1 MKLYPAKIRRDAH
14 TTTPVNVPEHEV
26 PILQEIFGEENVQT
40 PEGLSVAEHGL
51 GEPVGEMPAQD
62 DEFGRLS
69 AKYGAKVVEEVY
81 GKKASRGLE
90 TAMKEIAAK
99 EAKLKASD
107 KPSTGL
113 NVDEIKA
120 ELAKRQI
127 TIPEGVSK
135 KAELAKLLDDSEKPA
150 E

>member
-40 PEGLSVAEHGL
+40 PEGLRVDEHGL
-51 GEPVGEMPAQD
+51 GEPVGEMAAQD

-99 EAKLKASD
+99 EAKLKVSD
-107 KPSTGL
+107 KTSTGL

-127 TIPEGVSK
+127 TIPEGVTK
-135 KAELAKLLDDSEKPA
+135 KVDLAKLLDESETSA

>member
-1 MKLYPAKIRRDAH
+1 MKLYSVKIRRDAH

-40 PEGLSVAEHGL
+40 PAGMTVLEQGL
-51 GEPVGEMPAQD
+51 GEPVGEVADQE
-62 DEFGRLS
+62 DEFARLS
-69 AKYGAKVVEEVY
+69 AKYGASAVEEVY

-99 EAKLKASD
+99 EAKAAKVA

-113 NVDEIKA
+113 GVDEIKA
-120 ELAKRQI
+120 ELAKRNI
-127 TIPEGVSK
+127 TVPEGMTK
-135 KAELAKLLDDSEKPA
+135 KADLAKLLDDSEKPA